1 MDKKLILREIKKHLG
16 YTKDGDFADFLG
28 IKQNTLSNWKSRNTI
43 DYDLIISKCE
53 NIDANWLLTGKG
65 EMLKSPAKQES
76 HPQQAAEPIAIYQKA
91 PIPPVP
97 SHWERQVASLQKE
110 VAYLQRENQH
120 LQEWLKDKDKVIK
133 ALEEKES
140 TRIQEL
146 EEEIARLTQENHAI
160 KSQPQ

>member
-65 EMLKSPAKQES
+65 EMLKQPQGYTNTEKP
-76 HPQQAAEPIAIYQKA
+76 PQQVAEPQAVYQSSDT
-91 PIPPVP
+91 
-97 SHWERQVASLQKE
+97 SHLQGQISFLKRE
-110 VAYLQRENQH
+110 IEYLQDKISL
-120 LQEWLKDKDKVIK
+120 LQENKRLLEDKIK
-133 ALEEKES
+133 TLEEKES
-140 TRIQEL
+140 NYIQEL
-146 EEEIARLTQENHAI
+146 KNTISRLEQENHT
-160 KSQPQ
+160 

>member
-65 EMLKSPAKQES
+65 EMLKQ
-76 HPQQAAEPIAIYQKA
+76 PQGYATEQTP
-91 PIPPVP
+91 PPVVAEGQN
-97 SHWERQVASLQKE
+97 SYGNNTEVELLRKQVALLE
-110 VAYLQRENQH
+110 ENRLLHQEIKQ
-120 LQEWLKDKDKVIK
+120 LQERINR
-133 ALEEKES
+133 LELDNTS
-140 TRIQEL
+140 
-146 EEEIARLTQENHAI
+146 I
-160 KSQPQ
+160 KSKLQNRATG

>member
-65 EMLKSPAKQES
+65 EMLKQ
-76 HPQQAAEPIAIYQKA
+76 PQGYATEQTP
-91 PIPPVP
+91 PPV
-97 SHWERQVASLQKE
+97 VAEGKIAM
-110 VAYLQRENQH
+110 VIIQR
-120 LQEWLKDKDKVIK
+120 
-133 ALEEKES
+133 
-140 TRIQEL
+140 
-146 EEEIARLTQENHAI
+146 
-160 KSQPQ
+160 